1 MSCASNEIDLKAYVL
16 GEAPQEE
23 RRAVELH
30 LKSCPTCQEEAAR
43 LGFLQ
48 SSLLALRDEEV
59 PRRIAFVSDKVFEP
73 SWLQRFWQS
82 GARLGFASAALVAAS
97 IVTHAVYRPAPAVLP
112 QAPVA
117 GRAQPVNVQAVV
129 DAAVKQAIAE
139 SDARHEKRTAQLQA
153 ASEKRIEQLQLQNT
167 ATQDAKF
174 EYLLKKVNG
183 YTKQVASVDF
193 GGAR

>member
-82 GARLGFASAALVAAS
+82 GARLGFASAALS
-97 IVTHAVYRPAPAVLP
+97 PD
-112 QAPVA
+112 A
-117 GRAQPVNVQAVV
+117 GRIKAQ
-129 DAAVKQAIAE
+129 
-139 SDARHEKRTAQLQA
+139 ARMP
-153 ASEKRIEQLQLQNT
+153 
-167 ATQDAKF
+167 
-174 EYLLKKVNG
+174 G
-183 YTKQVASVDF
+183 
-193 GGAR
+193 